1 MCGIIAAASTR
12 NVGKLLVQGLH
23 KMEYRGYDSAGIAL
37 HQENSIAHLRA
48 LGKVQLLEDMM
59 ITEKPKS
66 KLGIAHTR
74 WATHGEP
81 SEINAHPHK
90 SKDKVYIVHNGIIE
104 NYIELKEALIK
115 DGYQFS
121 SQTDSELIAHLLDSY
136 LGQGNNMI
144 DAMYLAKEKL
154 EGAYAI
160 AAIDMDNNNS
170 FVVARN
176 KSPLLLGVGTDEMLA
191 ASDPLAIGQLTNEF
205 IFLEDGDVAEISAD
219 SYKIFDENKKQVERQ
234 ITNIDISSQATSKG
248 DYKHFMEKEI
258 YEQPEA
264 ILNTLDGRVGGDDI
278 LDNIFGLGSSELF
291 AKVKRIQI
299 VACGTSLHAG
309 RVAANWLSSIAELP
323 CQIDYA
329 SEYRYRN
336 PHVDE
341 NSLLITISQSG
352 ETADTLAALRYAKEK
367 GYLGSVSICNVP
379 TSSLARESDFVL
391 FTNAGP
397 EIGVASTKA
406 FTTQLA
412 GLMLLVLSLAKSR
425 NLNPKLRTRVI
436 TALRT
441 LPEVIDET
449 LALKEEILDLAPAIA
464 SKDNALFLGRGIFYP
479 IAKEGALKLKEISY
493 IHAEAYPAGELKH
506 GPLAL
511 IDEDMP
517 VIALAPES
525 EIAEKLVSN
534 LEEVKARGG
543 TLYVFADPSVNMD
556 VKNGALIT
564 MPKCDFLLTPIVYT
578 IPLQILS
585 YEVALLRGTDIDQPR
600 NLAKSV
606 TVSNFECRIE
616 MKKTIIKP
624 FLFLML
630 LLSLPSNLFAENNM
644 VPLSQYLK
652 EALAKPNLGQKVMV

>member
-37 HQENSIAHLRA
+37 HQDTTIAHLRT
-48 LGKVQLLEDMM
+48 LGKVKLLEDKMVD
-59 ITEKPKS
+59 EKPKS

-81 SEINAHPHK
+81 SEANAHPHQ
-90 SKDKVYIVHNGIIE
+90 SKDSVYIVHNGIIE
-104 NYIELKEALIK
+104 NYVDLRDSLIK
-115 DGYQFS
+115 DGYDFT
-121 SQTDSELIAHLLDSY
+121 SQTDSELIAHLLDCY
-136 LGQGNNMI
+136 LKQNNSMV

-160 AAIDMDNNNS
+160 AAIDIKDNKNL
-170 FVVARN
+170 VVARN
-176 KSPLLLGVGTDEMLA
+176 KSPLLIGIGTDEIFA
-191 ASDPLAIGQLTNEF
+191 ASDPLAIAQLTNDF
-205 IFLEDGDVAEISAD
+205 VFLEDGDVAQISAEG
-219 SYKIFDENKKQVERQ
+219 YTIFDGSKSEVTRE
-234 ITNIDISSQATSKG
+234 ITHIDISSQATSKG
-248 DYKHFMEKEI
+248 DYRHYMEKEI

-264 ILNTLDGRVGGDDI
+264 VSNTIDGRIGGEDV
-278 LDNIFGLGSSELF
+278 LDNIFGLGSSDVF

-341 NSLLITISQSG
+341 DSLLITISQSG
-352 ETADTLAALRYAKEK
+352 ETADTLAALNYAKEK
-367 GYLGSVSICNVP
+367 NYLASLAICNVP

-412 GLMLLVLSLAKSR
+412 GLMLLALSLAKSR
-425 NLNPKLRTRVI
+425 DLNPLLRARVI
-436 TALRT
+436 AGLRL
-441 LPEVIDET
+441 LPETISE
-449 LALKEEILDLAPAIA
+449 ALLLKDQVADIAPSIA
-464 SKDNALFLGRGIFYP
+464 SKDNALFLGRGVFYP

-511 IDEDMP
+511 IDENMP

-525 EIAEKLVSN
+525 EVAEKLISN

-556 VKNGALIT
+556 VKSGKLIH
-564 MPKCDFLLTPIVYT
+564 MPKCDFLLTPIVYN
-578 IPLQILS
+578 IALQILS

-606 TVSNFECRIE
+606 TVE
-616 MKKTIIKP
+616 
-624 FLFLML
+624 
-630 LLSLPSNLFAENNM
+630 
-644 VPLSQYLK
+644 
-652 EALAKPNLGQKVMV
+652 

>member
-37 HQENSIAHLRA
+37 HQNESIAHLRA
-48 LGKVQLLEDMM
+48 LGKVQLLEDKMV
-59 ITEKPKS
+59 TEKPKS

-81 SEINAHPHK
+81 SEANAHPHK

-104 NYIELKEALIK
+104 NYIELRESLIK
-115 DGYQFS
+115 DGYEFS
-121 SQTDSELIAHLLDSY
+121 SQTDSELIAHLLDLY
-136 LGQGNNMI
+136 LNQGSSMI
-144 DAMYLAKEKL
+144 DAMYLAKQQL

-160 AAIDMDNNNS
+160 AAIDIDNDNS
-170 FVVARN
+170 LVVARN
-176 KSPLLLGVGTDEMLA
+176 KSPLLLGLGTDEMLA

-219 SYKIFDENKKQVERQ
+219 AYKIFDADKKEVNRE

-248 DYKHFMEKEI
+248 EFRHFMEKEI

-264 ILNTLDGRVGGDDI
+264 ILNTINGRVGGDDV
-278 LDNIFGLGSSELF
+278 LDNIFGLGSTDLF
-291 AKVKRIQI
+291 KKVKRIQI

-309 RVAANWLSSIAELP
+309 RVAANWLSSISELP

-336 PHVDE
+336 PHVDK
-341 NSLLITISQSG
+341 NSLLINISQSG

-367 GYLGSVSICNVP
+367 DYLGSVGICNVP

-412 GLMLLVLSLAKSR
+412 GLMLLALSIAKSKGV
-425 NLNPKLRTRVI
+425 NPKLRTRVV
-436 TALRT
+436 TALRSLPDIINQT
-441 LPEVIDET
+441 LE
-449 LALKEEILDLAPAIA
+449 LKDQILELAPAIA

-511 IDEDMP
+511 IDENMP

-543 TLYVFADPSVNMD
+543 TLYVFADPSVTMD
-556 VKNGALIT
+556 VNNGALVS
-564 MPKCDFLLTPIVYT
+564 MPKCDFLLTPIIYT
-578 IPLQILS
+578 IPLQLLS

-606 TVSNFECRIE
+606 TVE
-616 MKKTIIKP
+616 
-624 FLFLML
+624 
-630 LLSLPSNLFAENNM
+630 
-644 VPLSQYLK
+644 
-652 EALAKPNLGQKVMV
+652 

>member
-1 MCGIIAAASTR
+1 MCGIIAAASNR

-37 HQENSIAHLRA
+37 HQKDQIAHLRT
-48 LGKVQLLEDMM
+48 LGKVKLLEEKM
-59 ITEKPKS
+59 IAEKPKS

-81 SEINAHPHK
+81 SEENAHPHK
-90 SKDKVYIVHNGIIE
+90 SNERVYIVHNGIIE
-104 NYIELKEALIK
+104 NYLDLKEFLK
-115 DGYQFS
+115 DEGYSFS
-121 SQTDSELIAHLLDSY
+121 SQTDSELIAHLLEYFLSKGNSMVDS
-136 LGQGNNMI
+136 
-144 DAMYLAKEKL
+144 MYLTKEKL
-154 EGAYAI
+154 DGAYAI
-160 AAIDMDNNNS
+160 AAIDRENDKN
-170 FVVARN
+170 VVIARS
-176 KSPLLLGVGTDEMLA
+176 KSPLLIGIGTDEFLA

-205 IFLEDGDVAEISAD
+205 IFLEDGDVAELTSK
-219 SYKIFDENKKQVERQ
+219 SYTIFNDDKQKVNRE
-234 ITNIDISSQATSKG
+234 ITNIDISNQATSKG
-248 DYKHFMEKEI
+248 EYKHFMEKEI
-258 YEQPEA
+258 YEQPDA
-264 ILNTLDGRVGGDDI
+264 ILNTIDGRVGGDDV
-278 LDNIFGLGSSELF
+278 LENIFGLGSSDIF
-291 AKVKRIQI
+291 QKVKRIQI

-309 RVAANWLSSIAELP
+309 RVAANWFSAISELP
-323 CQIDYA
+323 TQIDYA

-341 NSLLITISQSG
+341 DSLLVTISQSG

-367 GYLGSVSICNVP
+367 NYLSTLCICNVP
-379 TSSLARESDFVL
+379 TSSLARESEYSI

-412 GLMLLVLSLAKSR
+412 ALMLLALSLAKSR
-425 NLNPKLRTRVI
+425 NRNPKLRQRII
-436 TALRT
+436 TALRS
-441 LPEVIDET
+441 LPDTVEET
-449 LALKEEILDLAPAIA
+449 LKLKDVILEIAPEIA

-543 TLYVFADPSVNMD
+543 TLYVFSDPSISMD
-556 VKNGALIT
+556 LKSGRFIN
-564 MPKCDFLLTPIVYT
+564 MPKCDFLLTPIIYT

-606 TVSNFECRIE
+606 TVE
-616 MKKTIIKP
+616 
-624 FLFLML
+624 
-630 LLSLPSNLFAENNM
+630 
-644 VPLSQYLK
+644 
-652 EALAKPNLGQKVMV
+652 

>member
-1 MCGIIAAASTR
+1 LEKFSFLEEKMIA
-12 NVGKLLVQGLH
+12 
-23 KMEYRGYDSAGIAL
+23 
-37 HQENSIAHLRA
+37 
-48 LGKVQLLEDMM
+48 
-59 ITEKPKS
+59 EKPKS

-90 SKDKVYIVHNGIIE
+90 SQDSVYIVHNGIIE
-104 NYIELKEALIK
+104 NYVELREDLKK
-115 DGYQFS
+115 NGYEFI
-121 SQTDSELIAHLLDSY
+121 SQTDSELIAHLLDLY
-136 LGQGNNMI
+136 INQGQSMI
-144 DAMYLAKEKL
+144 DAMYSAKEKL

-160 AAIDMDNNNS
+160 AAIDIKDNTNL
-170 FVVARN
+170 VIARN
-176 KSPLLLGVGTDEMLA
+176 KSPLLIGIGTDEMFA
-191 ASDPLAIGQLTNEF
+191 ASDPLAIAQQTNDF
-205 IFLEDGDVAEISAD
+205 IFLEDGDVAEISAN
-219 SYKIFDENKKQVERQ
+219 SYKIFDQSKKEAKRE
-234 ITNIDISSQATSKG
+234 ITHIDISAQATSKG
-248 DYKHFMEKEI
+248 DYRHYMEKEI

-264 ILNTLDGRVGGDDI
+264 VSKTIDGRIGGEDV
-278 LDNIFGLGSSELF
+278 LDNIFGLGSTELF
-291 AKVKRIQI
+291 SKVKRIQI

-309 RVAANWLSSIAELP
+309 RVAANWFSSIAELP

-341 NSLLITISQSG
+341 SSLLITISQSG
-352 ETADTLAALRYAKEK
+352 ETADTLAALNYAKEK
-367 GYLGSVSICNVP
+367 EYLSTLTICNVP
-379 TSSLARESDFVL
+379 TSSLARESDFSL

-412 GLMLLVLSLAKSR
+412 GLMLLALSLAKSR
-425 NLNPKLRTRVI
+425 GLNPKLRGRIVQ
-436 TALRT
+436 ALRI
-441 LPEVIDET
+441 LPETIAE
-449 LALKEEILDLAPAIA
+449 ALNSKEQMIAIA
-464 SKDNALFLGRGIFYP
+464 PNIANKDNALFLGRGIFYP

-511 IDEDMP
+511 IDENMP

-525 EIAEKLVSN
+525 EIAEKLISN

-543 TLYVFADPSVNMD
+543 TLYVCADPSVNMD
-556 VKNGALIT
+556 VKSGKLVH
-564 MPKCDFLLTPIVYT
+564 MPECDFFMTPIVYN

-606 TVSNFECRIE
+606 TVE
-616 MKKTIIKP
+616 
-624 FLFLML
+624 
-630 LLSLPSNLFAENNM
+630 
-644 VPLSQYLK
+644 
-652 EALAKPNLGQKVMV
+652 

>member
-37 HQENSIAHLRA
+37 HQENSIAHLRTV
-48 LGKVQLLEDMM
+48 GKVQLLEEKM
-59 ITEKPKS
+59 IAEKPKS

-81 SEINAHPHK
+81 SEANAHPHK
-90 SKDKVYIVHNGIIE
+90 SKDSVYIVHNGIIE
-104 NYIELKEALIK
+104 NYVELRESLIAE
-115 DGYQFS
+115 GYDFT
-121 SQTDSELIAHLLDSY
+121 SQTDSELIAHLLD
-136 LGQGNNMI
+136 LFINKGNSMI

-154 EGAYAI
+154 DGAYAI
-160 AAIDMDNNNS
+160 AAIDLKDNSNL
-170 FVVARN
+170 VVARN
-176 KSPLLLGVGTDEMLA
+176 KSPLLIGLGTDEMFA
-191 ASDPLAIGQLTNEF
+191 ASDPLAIAQLTNDF
-205 IFLEDGDVAEISAD
+205 IFLEDGDVASISAEE
-219 SYKIFDENKKQVERQ
+219 YKIYDSSKVEVTRDV
-234 ITNIDISSQATSKG
+234 THIDISSQATSKG
-248 DYKHFMEKEI
+248 DFRHFMEKEI

-264 ILNTLDGRVGGDDI
+264 VSNTIDGRIGGEDV
-278 LDNIFGLGSSELF
+278 LDNIFGLGSSDLF
-291 AKVKRIQI
+291 SKVERIQI

-309 RVAANWLSSIAELP
+309 RVAANWFSSIAELS

-336 PHVDE
+336 PHVDK

-352 ETADTLAALRYAKEK
+352 ETADTLAALNYAKEK
-367 GYLGSVSICNVP
+367 DYLASLTICNVP
-379 TSSLARESDFVL
+379 TSSLARESDFSL

-412 GLMLLVLSLAKSR
+412 ALMLLALSLAKSR
-425 NLNPKLRTRVI
+425 NLNPLLRGRI
-436 TALRT
+436 IKALRL
-441 LPEVIDET
+441 LPETIAE
-449 LALKEEILDLAPAIA
+449 ALLCKEKMIEIAPSIA
-464 SKDNALFLGRGIFYP
+464 NKDNALFLGRGIFYP

-511 IDEDMP
+511 IDENMP

-525 EIAEKLVSN
+525 EIAEKLISN

-556 VKNGALIT
+556 VKAGHLIH
-564 MPKCDFLLTPIVYT
+564 MPKCDFFMTPIVYN

-606 TVSNFECRIE
+606 TVE
-616 MKKTIIKP
+616 
-624 FLFLML
+624 
-630 LLSLPSNLFAENNM
+630 
-644 VPLSQYLK
+644 
-652 EALAKPNLGQKVMV
+652 

>member
-1 MCGIIAAASTR
+1 MCGIIAAASNR

-37 HQENSIAHLRA
+37 HQDDGIAHLRT
-48 LGKVQLLEDMM
+48 LGKVQLLEEKM
-59 ITEKPKS
+59 ISEKPKS

-81 SEINAHPHK
+81 SETNAHPHK
-90 SKDKVYIVHNGIIE
+90 SQDSIYIVHNGIIE
-104 NYIELKEALIK
+104 NYVQLKEDLK
-115 DGYQFS
+115 QSGYEFS
-121 SQTDSELIAHLLDSY
+121 SQTDSELIAHLLDHHINQ
-136 LGQGNNMI
+136 GQSMV
-144 DAMYLAKEKL
+144 DAMYAAKEKL

-160 AAIDMDNNNS
+160 AAIDIKDNTNL
-170 FVVARN
+170 VIARN
-176 KSPLLLGVGTDEMLA
+176 KSPLLIGIGADEMFA
-191 ASDPLAIGQLTNEF
+191 ASDPLAIAQQTNDF
-205 IFLEDGDVAEISAD
+205 IFLEDGDVAEISANT
-219 SYKIFDENKKQVERQ
+219 YKIFDKSKKEVVRE
-234 ITNIDISSQATSKG
+234 ITRIDISAEAASKG
-248 DYKHFMEKEI
+248 EYRHYMEKEI

-264 ILNTLDGRVGGDDI
+264 VSNTIDGRIGGEDV
-278 LDNIFGLGSSELF
+278 LDNIFGLGSSDLF
-291 AKVKRIQI
+291 SKVRRIQI

-309 RVAANWLSSIAELP
+309 RVAANWFSSIAELP

-341 NSLLITISQSG
+341 KSLLVTISQSG
-352 ETADTLAALRYAKEK
+352 ETADTLAALNYAKEK
-367 GYLGSVSICNVP
+367 DYLSTLTICNVP
-379 TSSLARESDFVL
+379 TSSLARESDFSF

-412 GLMLLVLSLAKSR
+412 ALMLLALSLAKSR
-425 NLNPKLRTRVI
+425 NLNPKLRGRVVQ
-436 TALRT
+436 ALRL
-441 LPEVIDET
+441 LPETIAE
-449 LALKEEILDLAPAIA
+449 ALNSKDMMIEIAPDIA
-464 SKDNALFLGRGIFYP
+464 NKDNALFLGRGIFYP

-511 IDEDMP
+511 IDENMP

-525 EIAEKLVSN
+525 EIAEKLISN

-543 TLYVFADPSVNMD
+543 TLYVCADPSVNMD
-556 VKNGALIT
+556 VKSGKLIH
-564 MPKCDFLLTPIVYT
+564 MPECDFFMSPIVYN

-585 YEVALLRGTDIDQPR
+585 YEVALLRETDIDQPR

-606 TVSNFECRIE
+606 TVE
-616 MKKTIIKP
+616 
-624 FLFLML
+624 
-630 LLSLPSNLFAENNM
+630 
-644 VPLSQYLK
+644 
-652 EALAKPNLGQKVMV
+652 

>member
-1 MCGIIAAASTR
+1 MIA
-12 NVGKLLVQGLH
+12 
-23 KMEYRGYDSAGIAL
+23 
-37 HQENSIAHLRA
+37 
-48 LGKVQLLEDMM
+48 
-59 ITEKPKS
+59 EKPKS

-81 SEINAHPHK
+81 SEVNAHPHK
-90 SKDKVYIVHNGIIE
+90 SKDSVYIVHNGIIE
-104 NYIELKEALIK
+104 NYVELRESLMN
-115 DGYQFS
+115 DGYEFT
-121 SQTDSELIAHLLDSY
+121 SQTDSELIAHMLDYFINQDNS
-136 LGQGNNMI
+136 MI

-154 EGAYAI
+154 DGAYAI
-160 AAIDMDNNNS
+160 AAIDLNNNS
-170 FVVARN
+170 NLVVARN
-176 KSPLLLGVGTDEMLA
+176 KSPLLLGLGTDEMFA
-191 ASDPLAIGQLTNEF
+191 ASDPLAIAQLTNDF
-205 IFLEDGDVAEISAD
+205 IFLEDGDVASISAEE
-219 SYKIFDENKKQVERQ
+219 YKIYDASKEEVSRDV
-234 ITNIDISSQATSKG
+234 THIDISSQATSKG
-248 DYKHFMEKEI
+248 DFRHYMEKEI

-264 ILNTLDGRVGGDDI
+264 VSNTIDGRIGGEDV

-291 AKVKRIQI
+291 SKVERIQI

-309 RVAANWLSSIAELP
+309 RVAANWFSSIAELP

-336 PHVDE
+336 PHVDD
-341 NSLLITISQSG
+341 NALVITISQSG
-352 ETADTLAALRYAKEK
+352 ETADTLAALNYAKEK
-367 GYLGSVSICNVP
+367 NYLASLTICNVP
-379 TSSLARESDFVL
+379 TSSLARESDFSF

-412 GLMLLVLSLAKSR
+412 GLMLLALSLAKSR
-425 NLNPKLRTRVI
+425 DLNPILRGRIVK
-436 TALRT
+436 ALRL
-441 LPEVIDET
+441 LPETIAES
-449 LALKEEILDLAPAIA
+449 LLSKEQMIEIAPNIA
-464 SKDNALFLGRGIFYP
+464 NKDNALFLGRGIFYP

-511 IDEDMP
+511 IDENMP

-525 EIAEKLVSN
+525 EIAEKLISN

-556 VKNGALIT
+556 VKAGKLVH
-564 MPKCDFLLTPIVYT
+564 MPKCDFFMTPIVYN

-606 TVSNFECRIE
+606 TVE
-616 MKKTIIKP
+616 
-624 FLFLML
+624 
-630 LLSLPSNLFAENNM
+630 
-644 VPLSQYLK
+644 
-652 EALAKPNLGQKVMV
+652 

>member
-1 MCGIIAAASTR
+1 MCGIIAAASER
-12 NVGKLLVQGLH
+12 NVGKLLVKGLH

-37 HQENSIAHLRA
+37 HQKDQIAHLRT
-48 LGKVQLLEDMM
+48 LGKVNLLEEKM
-59 ITEKPKS
+59 IAEKPKS

-81 SEINAHPHK
+81 SEENAHPHK
-90 SKDKVYIVHNGIIE
+90 SNERVYIVHNGIIE
-104 NYIELKEALIK
+104 NYIELKNFLKKE
-115 DGYQFS
+115 GYNFS
-121 SQTDSELIAHLLDSY
+121 SQTDSELIAHMIEY
-136 LGQGNNMI
+136 FLGQGNNML
-144 DAMYLAKEKL
+144 DSMYLTKKKL
-154 EGAYAI
+154 DGAYAI
-160 AAIDMDNNNS
+160 AAIDKDDDTKITI
-170 FVVARN
+170 ARS
-176 KSPLLLGVGTDEMLA
+176 KSPLLIGIGKYGSLA
-191 ASDPLAIGQLTNEF
+191 ASDPIAISGLTNKF
-205 IFLEDGDVAEISAD
+205 IFLEDGDVAEIS
-219 SYKIFDENKKQVERQ
+219 SKKYKIYDESKNEVQRDISQ
-234 ITNIDISSQATSKG
+234 IDISNEATSKG
-248 DYKHFMEKEI
+248 NYRHFMEKEI
-258 YEQPEA
+258 YEQPDA
-264 ILNTLDGRVGGDDI
+264 ILNTIDGRVGGDDV
-278 LDNIFGLGSSELF
+278 LDNIFGLGSSEVF

-309 RVAANWLSSIAELP
+309 RVAANWLSAISELP
-323 CQIDYA
+323 TQIDYA

-341 NSLLITISQSG
+341 DSLLVTISQSG
-352 ETADTLAALRYAKEK
+352 ETADTLAALRYGKEK
-367 GYLGSVSICNVP
+367 NYLSTLTICNVP
-379 TSSLARESDFVL
+379 TSALARESDYSI

-412 GLMLLVLSLAKSR
+412 ALMLLALSLAKSR
-425 NLNPKLRTRVI
+425 NKNPKLRTRVI
-436 TALRT
+436 TAMRSLSDT
-441 LPEVIDET
+441 INET
-449 LALKEEILDLAPAIA
+449 LKLKDEILEIAPEIA
-464 SKDNALFLGRGIFYP
+464 SKDNSLFLGRGIFYP

-543 TLYVFADPSVNMD
+543 TLYVFSDPSVTMEL
-556 VKNGALIT
+556 KSGKIIK
-564 MPKCDFLLTPIVYT
+564 MPKCDFLLTPIIYT

-606 TVSNFECRIE
+606 TVE
-616 MKKTIIKP
+616 
-624 FLFLML
+624 
-630 LLSLPSNLFAENNM
+630 
-644 VPLSQYLK
+644 
-652 EALAKPNLGQKVMV
+652 